1 VLIGEGVETCL
12 AAMEATAQPALVALS
27 TAGMARL
34 VLPPHLRTVIILADH
49 DLNRAG
55 QRAARAAA
63 ERWLAEGRSGPLA
76 MPPKPGSDSNDVLVG
91 HEYARIEKVADIAD

>member
-1 VLIGEGVETCL
+1 MLIGEGFETCL
-12 AAMEATAQPALVALS
+12 AAMEATAQPAWVALS
-27 TAGMARL
+27 TAGMAWL

-63 ERWLAEGRSGPLA
+63 ERWLAEGRRGPLA
-76 MPPKPGSDSNDVLVG
+76 MPPELDSDLNEVLVG
-91 HEYARIEKVADIAD
+91 HEYARIEKVVDIAG

>member
-1 VLIGEGVETCL
+1 MLIGEGFETCL
-12 AAMEATAQPALVALS
+12 AAMEATAQPAWVALS

-34 VLPPHLRTVIILADH
+34 VLPPHLRTAIILADH

-63 ERWLAEGRSGPLA
+63 ERWLAEGRSRPLA
-76 MPPKPGSDSNDVLVG
+76 MAPEPGSDFNDALVG
-91 HEYARIEKVADIAD
+91 HEYARIEKVVDIAG